1 MLENDGQV
9 KDYIGIFFKILSTI
23 LRVLL
28 IMKFIIYVIN
38 GGNKVLSK

>member
-23 LRVLL
+23 LRVL
-28 IMKFIIYVIN
+28 FSYVFSMVQI
-38 GGNKVLSK
+38 